1 VHIEFL
7 LEEPSAEMA
16 LQYLLSK
23 LLSTTISYKLHSF
36 NGKQNLLKELP
47 KRLIA
52 YSKWMPDYY
61 RIVVLLDSDGRD
73 CIEVK
78 RDLESVAS
86 NAGLITKSMA
96 VSPTKFQVV
105 NRIAIEELE
114 VWFLGDMPAI
124 NKAFPKIPAHVSA
137 KAKYRNPDLITGGTA
152 EALEKLLKSRGYYR
166 AGMPKIDVARKI
178 APHMQPRQ
186 NTSPSFRMFCSA
198 LESIGN

>member
-1 VHIEFL
+1 MHIEFL

-16 LQYLLSK
+16 LQYLLPK

-78 RDLESVAS
+78 RDLDV
-86 NAGLITKSMA
+86 
-96 VSPTKFQVV
+96 
-105 NRIAIEELE
+105 
-114 VWFLGDMPAI
+114 D
-124 NKAFPKIPAHVSA
+124 A
-137 KAKYRNPDLITGGTA
+137 K
-152 EALEKLLKSRGYYR
+152 
-166 AGMPKIDVARKI
+166 
-178 APHMQPRQ
+178 
-186 NTSPSFRMFCSA
+186 
-198 LESIGN
+198 